1 MAHDIPPELARQT
14 RFQLQHPELAR
25 TLHEQ
30 LGVAAKARPIVGTRI
45 HPSCQMLA
53 HSLRAHQDASLA
65 VSQYFGIALQQFH
78 TAACFIDR
86 LERSCPA
93 PRILDFACGYGRLL
107 NLLIHKVPPE
117 RVWASEIQP
126 DAVSFAAESFGVTAL
141 QSSARPEDFDPGERF
156 DLIWVASLFSHLPP
170 GLFQRWLKRLA
181 GLLSPQG
188 IMLFTVHDRALLPAD
203 MQMPETGILYI
214 EGSENADLGTDI
226 YGTTFVTEDYVHTA
240 VADALGTG
248 HACMRL
254 PRLINYE
261 QDAYVIGGSPER
273 DLSEFADVPR
283 GLRGWLDERRIDSDG
298 MLHLAGWAASMDNDA
313 PVRMEISLDGQ
324 LQTCTTGEARPKV
337 AEVLGKP
344 GLSHCGWSAAIPLPR
359 DRSETY
365 LRIIARD
372 DCRGNR
378 RGNRRDNR
386 RGNGD
391 QRTLIHAGAIDIP

>member
-1 MAHDIPPELARQT
+1 MAHEISPELAEQARRQL
-14 RFQLQHPELAR
+14 RHPELAI
-25 TLHEQ
+25 TLNEQ
-30 LGVAAKARPIVGTRI
+30 LGVADSTRPAVGTRI
-45 HPSCQMLA
+45 HPACQMLA
-53 HSLRAHQDASLA
+53 HSLRAHQDASMA

-78 TAACFIDR
+78 TAAEVIRR

-117 RVWASEIQP
+117 RIWASEIQP
-126 DAVSFAAESFGVTAL
+126 DAVAYAADNFGVTAL
-141 QSSARPEDFDPGERF
+141 QSSARPEDFEPGERF

-188 IMLFTVHDRALLPAD
+188 IMLFTVHDEALLPAD

-226 YGTTFVTEDYVHTA
+226 YGTTFVTEDYVRTA
-240 VADALGTG
+240 VAEVLGDD
-248 HACMRL
+248 HSCMRL

-261 QDAYVIGGSPER
+261 QDAYVIGGSPNR
-273 DLSEFADVPR
+273 DLAEFADVPR
-283 GLRGWLDERRIDSDG
+283 GLRGWLDERRIGPDHT
-298 MLHLAGWAASMDNDA
+298 LHLAGWAASMDDDT
-313 PVRMEISLDGQ
+313 PVRIEISLDGKAQ
-324 LQTCTTGEARPKV
+324 PVSTGEPRPRV

-344 GLSHCGWSAAIPLPR
+344 GLSHCGWSAEIPLPR
-359 DRSETY
+359 DRVETY

-372 DCRGNR
+372 DCRDDCCDDR
-378 RGNRRDNR
+378 QASRQSRPARAHPRRRD
-386 RGNGD
+386 
-391 QRTLIHAGAIDIP
+391 